1 MKETTLSLLVGV
13 VATSLSVVVAGQD
26 VQMLVDSARSG
37 DQDSVNTLRSMAE
50 RGDAEAQYYLG
61 SLFTVGDSDTEA
73 DEELFEW
80 NMLAAEQGHP
90 GAMTNVGNLYA
101 LGQGVQEDLE
111 SAYAWLNLAVE
122 RARGEARVIAERN
135 RDVTGVLLTP
145 EQLVAAK
152 RRTNGMSSEIPVFS
166 P

>member
-1 MKETTLSLLVGV
+1 MKQTTLSLLVGV
-13 VATSLSVVVAGQD
+13 VATSLSVVAGQD
-26 VQMLVDSARSG
+26 VQMLVDAARSG
-37 DQDSVNTLRSMAE
+37 DQDSVNTLRVMAE

-61 SLFTVGDSDTEA
+61 SLFTVGDSDTET
-73 DEELFEW
+73 DEALFEW

-122 RARGEARVIAERN
+122 RATGEARVIAERN
-135 RDVTGVLLTP
+135 RDITGGLLTP
-145 EQLVAAK
+145 EQIVIAK

>member
-13 VATSLSVVVAGQD
+13 VVTSLSVVAGQD
-26 VQMLVDSARSG
+26 VQMLVDAARSG
-37 DQDSVNTLRSMAE
+37 DQDSVNTLNVMAE

-73 DEELFEW
+73 DEALFEW

-122 RARGEARVIAERN
+122 RATGEARVIAERN
-135 RDVTGVLLTP
+135 RDITGGLLTP

-152 RRTNGMSSEIPVFS
+152 RRTNGMGSEIPVFS

>member
-1 MKETTLSLLVGV
+1 MKQTTLSLFVGV
-13 VATSLSVVVAGQD
+13 MATSLSVVVGQD
-26 VQMLVDSARSG
+26 VHMLVDAARNG
-37 DQDSVNTLRSMAE
+37 DQNSVNTLRVMAE

-122 RARGEARVIAERN
+122 RATGEARVIAERN
-135 RDVTGVLLTP
+135 RDITGGLLTP
-145 EQLVAAK
+145 EQLVTAK
-152 RRTNGMSSEIPVFS
+152 RRTNGMGSEIPFFS